1 MICRSLTQA
10 IILALLLAFAGVSS
24 LSCEVEE
31 EPWNPSLD
39 INFDLGNDLSSNL
52 GESSFEDVPEEDFSF
67 NQDDYF
73 FPSSQTESPLEL
85 FSLDQKFQAENPNK
99 DPSQIAKETDLLTKK
114 DAKQIP
120 TPPAI
125 DPNLIAQ
132 NDTIAQGDNERPILI
147 NFNNVS
153 IVEFIRFISRATG
166 KNFVFDE
173 SMLPFNISIVSEE
186 PTTISNILTALM
198 QILRVHDLSLIEQG
212 NNIIIHNNK
221 LVSQISEVVAEGI
234 PTTPHTKDAEL
245 VTRVFRLNTLDAE
258 KASLIITPL
267 ISTGALVEVL
277 KDTSHIIVTD
287 LATNVE
293 QISRLLKSLDAPNSG
308 YSIGQYV
315 VTNALI
321 DSLISLAEKVMAPIA
336 EGRPLVF
343 VAHAPSNSVFVVSTP
358 FLVDRSLAILRT
370 LDINVGQTRI
380 FSPESLRF
388 PGTSQ
393 ARQPLP
399 GEPGYGRI
407 GPGGVGGVGGVGG
420 IGGTAGFGEGGAAGE
435 GAGGGAAEGGP
446 RMEGGGITG
455 GAGGA
460 FPGIETRGGIIPG
473 SLESASPWSTNLP
486 TGHIERTRFYIHKL
500 HYRKGEQIVDALNRI
515 GTSLEGAGASN
526 ADLISSIQSVQWLE
540 GSNSLVFT
548 GTVASIAKVKELIE
562 EIDIP
567 LRQVFIEML
576 ILDTS
581 LDDSL
586 QYGVNFGSR
595 FRGTNTAGGQS
606 FLTGA
611 STLATALETAG
622 VSGLTPTTIDPN
634 SLLRNTGFHLGI
646 IGRSISHC
654 GLTFDTI
661 GALVSAVHDKNKV
674 EILLNPKLLVEDN
687 ATAEIFV
694 GINTAFQTQSIAN
707 DQGSIITSNFEFR
720 DVGTRMKI
728 TPLISNDDVITL
740 DIEEEVSS
748 VASQTSTTGS
758 LNTQNPGPTT
768 NLSRTTTKVH
778 VPNKY
783 FLVMSGMIQDRQER
797 RRQQIPCLGGAPLI
811 GALFSDLNLDHQKR
825 NLMIFIRPQIIDTDE
840 DVDNITRHEQD
851 VFRERGRTKQMWK
864 YEVEEALDLLNIK
877 DPPVSLHD
885 TEVYNP

>member
-1 MICRSLTQA
+1 MKSRSLTRGLV
-10 IILALLLAFAGVSS
+10 LALLLTFVRISS
-24 LSCEVEE
+24 LSGEEWEE
-31 EPWNPSLD
+31 EVWTPSLD
-39 INFDLGNDLSSNL
+39 LGNYSQ
-52 GESSFEDVPEEDFSF
+52 EDEIPFTTPEEDFSF
-67 NQDDYF
+67 NQDDYY
-73 FPSSQTESPLEL
+73 FPSLQNESPDL
-85 FSLDQKFQAENPNK
+85 FSLDQKFQQALPKEAPSYIAQEEK
-99 DPSQIAKETDLLTKK
+99 GAPHTHLKAPKEDPAA
-114 DAKQIP
+114 AKQI
-120 TPPAI
+120 AQ
-125 DPNLIAQ
+125 NELIAV
-132 NDTIAQGDNERPILI
+132 AEGDKPILI
-147 NFNNVS
+147 NFSNVS

-173 SMLPFNISIVSEE
+173 SMLQFNVSIVSEE
-186 PTTISNILTALM
+186 PTTLTNIMTALM
-198 QILRVHDLSLIEQG
+198 QILRVHDLSLMEQG

-221 LVSQISEVVAEGI
+221 LVTQISEVVADGI
-234 PTTPHTKDAEL
+234 PATAHSKDAEF

-258 KASLIITPL
+258 KAALIITPL
-267 ISTGALVEVL
+267 VSTGALVEVL

-287 LATNVE
+287 LATNIE

-380 FSPESLRF
+380 FTPESLKF
-388 PGTSQ
+388 TGTSQ
-393 ARQPLP
+393 SRQPLP
-399 GEPGYGRI
+399 GEAGFGRTL
-407 GPGGVGGVGGVGG
+407 GGGTAGAGGAGGAGGTGGVGG
-420 IGGTAGFGEGGAAGE
+420 EGE
-435 GAGGGAAEGGP
+435 GAGGAGGEGAAGGAAGGEAAE
-446 RMEGGGITG
+446 RARLEGGGVTG
-455 GAGGA
+455 GGTGA
-460 FPGIETRGGIIPG
+460 FPGGERQGLLPG
-473 SLESASPWSTNLP
+473 SLESVSPWSSNLP
-486 TGHIERTRFYIHKL
+486 QGHIERTRFYIHKL

-548 GTVASIAKVKELIE
+548 GTVSSIAKVKELIE

-586 QYGVNFGSR
+586 QYGVNFASR

-611 STLATALETAG
+611 TTLTTAIESAIPNAVTN
-622 VSGLTPTTIDPN
+622 SNIDPN
-634 SLLRNTGFHLGI
+634 SLFRSTGYHLGI

-661 GALVSAVHDKNKV
+661 GALVTAVHDKNKV
-674 EILLNPKLLVEDN
+674 EVLLNPKLLVEDN

-728 TPLISNDDVITL
+728 TPLISNNDVITL

-748 VASQTSTTGS
+748 VSSQTSTSGS

-797 RRQQIPCLGGAPLI
+797 RRQQVPCLGGAPLI
-811 GALFSDLNLDHQKR
+811 GALFSDKDLAEQKR

-840 DVDNITRHEQD
+840 DVDNITRHQQD
-851 VFRERGRTKQMWK
+851 VFREKGRSKAMWK

-877 DPPVSLHD
+877 EPPVSLHD
-885 TEVYNP
+885 SEVYNP

>member
-1 MICRSLTQA
+1 MKSRSLTH
-10 IILALLLAFAGVSS
+10 IFFLALLLAFHFAAP
-24 LSCEVEE
+24 LTCDEAE
-31 EPWNPSLD
+31 EPWNPIL
-39 INFDLGNDLSSNL
+39 DLSMNVEEEVYSPEEL
-52 GESSFEDVPEEDFSF
+52 SLEPEEDFTF
-67 NQDDYF
+67 NQDDYY
-73 FPSSQTESPLEL
+73 FPSFQMESSPDF
-85 FSLDQKFQAENPNK
+85 FSLDQKFQAAKIAPEPHPSK
-99 DPSQIAKETDLLTKK
+99 EIAASDSHPPIKVPKEDPEAKKLV
-114 DAKQIP
+114 
-120 TPPAI
+120 
-125 DPNLIAQ
+125 AQ
-132 NDTIAQGDNERPILI
+132 NETIAIGNDKPILI

-153 IVEFIRFISRATG
+153 IVEFIRFISRASG

-173 SMLPFNISIVSEE
+173 SMLQFNVSIVSEE
-186 PTTISNILTALM
+186 PTTLSNILTALM
-198 QILRVHDLSLIEQG
+198 QILRVHDLSLMEQG

-221 LVSQISEVVAEGI
+221 LVNQISEVVADGI
-234 PTTPHTKDAEL
+234 PATAHTKEAEL

-258 KASLIITPL
+258 KASMIITPL
-267 ISTGALVEVL
+267 VSTGALVEVL

-287 LATNVE
+287 LATNIE
-293 QISRLLKSLDAPNSG
+293 QISRLLRSLDAPNSG
-308 YSIGQYV
+308 YSIGQYLV
-315 VTNALI
+315 VNALL
-321 DSLISLAEKVMAPIA
+321 DSLIGLAEKVMAPIA

-343 VAHAPSNSVFVVSTP
+343 VAHPPSNSVFVVSTP

-380 FSPESLRF
+380 FTPESLRF

-393 ARQPLP
+393 SRQPLP
-399 GEPGYGRI
+399 GEPGFGLQ
-407 GPGGVGGVGGVGG
+407 GGAGGAGGGG
-420 IGGTAGFGEGGAAGE
+420 AAGAGGAGGGAAGE
-435 GAGGGAAEGGP
+435 GAAEGGAAGAAAAE
-446 RMEGGGITG
+446 RARLEGGGITG
-455 GAGGA
+455 GAA
-460 FPGIETRGGIIPG
+460 SEFPGTGRGPGLTPG
-473 SLESASPWSTNLP
+473 SLESISPWSTNLP
-486 TGHIERTRFYIHKL
+486 TGHIERTKFYIHKL

-515 GTSLEGAGASN
+515 GTSLEGTGASN

-548 GTVASIAKVKELIE
+548 GTISSIGKVKELIE
-562 EIDIP
+562 EIDVP

-586 QYGVNFGSR
+586 AYGVNFGSR
-595 FRGTNTAGGQS
+595 FRGTNTVGGQN
-606 FLTGA
+606 FLSGA
-611 STLATALETAG
+611 STLGSTLET
-622 VSGLTPTTIDPN
+622 VVPERNIIDPS
-634 SLLRNTGFHLGI
+634 SLLRTTGYHLGI
-646 IGRSISHC
+646 IGRSVSHC

-661 GALVSAVHDKNKV
+661 GALVRAIHDKNKV

-728 TPLISNDDVITL
+728 TPLISNNDVITL

-748 VASQTSTTGS
+748 VAGQTSTTGS

-797 RRQQIPCLGGAPLI
+797 RRQQVPCLGGAPLL
-811 GALFSDLNLDHQKR
+811 GALFSDKDTNHQKR

-840 DVDNITRHEQD
+840 DVDNITRHQQD
-851 VFRERGRTKQMWK
+851 VFREKVRTKQMWK
-864 YEVEEALDLLNIK
+864 YEVEEALDLLNVK
-877 DPPVSLHD
+877 EPEVSLHD